1 MEKFKFQIPTTV
13 FFGSGEFERIKRA
26 ARETGK
32 HALIVIGQSSVK
44 KYGYLDKLQQYL
56 NEEKITYVVFEGIEP
71 NPRSATINRAAKIA
85 REQKVDMVIALGGGS
100 VMDAAKGIAAC
111 AKSGQDVWDY
121 CDYAPKNTKPILEA
135 LPIICIPTLA
145 ATGSEVDGA
154 SVITNFEI
162 KRKAAIHCAKLIPK
176 FAIIDPELTMTV
188 PTNYIIDGAVDIIA
202 HCVETYAS
210 NNKDINVP
218 DYITLALIR
227 SVKEAVDELIEN
239 PKSINAREELCWA
252 SSMAMLNLFSGRK
265 GGWPAHLIE
274 HALSAIYDVSHGL
287 GLAWITPS
295 VLKFN
300 LQYNKKKILKLI
312 GFTLHGNINHYSDGE
327 KAISDFKEWLKN
339 IGALRDLKQ
348 CGVDKV
354 DIEAVAKVAIDT
366 SANKEGYI
374 YGVVPMYEK
383 DILWVL
389 KNAFYS

>member
-1 MEKFKFQIPTTV
+1 MEKFKLQIPTTV
-13 FFGSGEFERIKRA
+13 FFGCGEFERIKKA

-32 HALIVIGQSSVK
+32 NAFIVTGQGSVK
-44 KYGYLDKLQQYL
+44 KYGYLEKLQKFL
-56 NEEKITYVVFEGIEP
+56 DEEKITYTVFEGIEP
-71 NPRSATINRAAKIA
+71 NPRSTTINRAAKIA
-85 REQKVDMVIALGGGS
+85 REQKADMVIALGGGS
-100 VMDAAKGIAAC
+100 VMDAAKGIAVS

-121 CDYAPKNTKPILEA
+121 CDYAPRSAKPILDI

-145 ATGSEVDGA
+145 ATGSEVDGV

-162 KRKAAIHCAKLIPK
+162 KRKAAIHNPKTTPK

-202 HCVETYAS
+202 HCIETYAS
-210 NNKDINVP
+210 SSEDIKVP
-218 DYITLALIR
+218 DYITLALVR

-252 SSMAMLNLFSGRK
+252 SSMAMMKLFSGRQ

-287 GLAWITPS
+287 GLAWIIPS
-295 VLKFN
+295 VLKFSMQHN
-300 LQYNKKKILKLI
+300 QKKILKLL
-312 GFTLHGNINHYSDGE
+312 GFTMHGNINHYNDGE
-327 KAISDFKEWLKN
+327 KAIAEFKEWLKN

-348 CGVDKV
+348 CG
-354 DIEAVAKVAIDT
+354 IGQINIQSIAQVAIDT

-374 YGVVPMYEK
+374 YGAVPMYEK
-383 DILWVL
+383 DIIWVL
-389 KNAFYS
+389 KDAFDK